1 MHKLLYILAF
11 PFFFLTLLFSQDVPQ
26 PVNHTLAA
34 MKQARISQIQKLGK
48 AQTGTDYGQYD
59 VHFYDLDLSFAI
71 LEEEISGSVLMKAHS
86 LDDNL
91 ENIALDMDSR
101 LNVDSLSG
109 DVSAYSHTD
118 DVLRISLDKQFD
130 QNQEFQIKIHYH
142 GSPAEAG
149 YQGLSFIQ
157 HGTGNIIS
165 SLSEP
170 YFARSWWPCK
180 DIPSDKADSADIRLT
195 VPVNLI
201 PVSNGKLV
209 STEVHADSTH
219 SYQWEVR
226 YPITTYLISVAI
238 SNYEHFEDTYQ
249 SSQGT
254 SMPLDYFIY
263 PQQNNQDF
271 LDLIF
276 STHPMLEFYS
286 SVFGEYPFIKEK
298 YGMATF
304 NWGGA
309 MEHQTISSMGF
320 YNIPVI
326 AHELAHQW
334 WGNMVTT
341 RNWQH
346 IWLNEGFAT
355 YSEALLIE
363 EWYGEDEYHRYMDN
377 FAYKGPGTVFV
388 RDTTKVSRI
397 FDADLSYAKGAYVLH
412 MLRHVMGD
420 VDFFRALLA
429 YRDQYFMGTAVT
441 ENFQRT
447 AETVSGI
454 DLSAFFRQ
462 WIYQGGIPQYLY
474 SMQTRDLGDHF
485 QVIVR
490 IEQTQAN
497 HDSSAFVM
505 PVDLLFSGESGQDS
519 LIMVQNVIRDQIYT
533 VQLPWEPS
541 DVELDPGN
549 WILKEANQIPPVAHK
564 FGEDLFTEF
573 QMFPTY
579 PNPFFNYTNI
589 YFSLPAES
597 DVTIAVYDLQG
608 KLINTIVET
617 TLNSGPHWFEWE
629 GIGENGHQLSSG
641 IYFLVIRAGRY
652 TAKQK
657 MTLLR

>member
-1 MHKLLYILAF
+1 MNKILFSSLLNFLC
-11 PFFFLTLLFSQDVPQ
+11 LTLLFSQDVPQ
-26 PVNHTLAA
+26 PVNHTLAE
-34 MKQARISQIQKLGK
+34 MKRDRLSQIQKLTK
-48 AQTGTDYGQYD
+48 SHTGTEYGKYD
-59 VHFYDLDLSFAI
+59 VHFYALDLSFDI
-71 LEEEISGSVLMKAHS
+71 LEEEISGSVLMKSHTLA
-86 LDDNL
+86 DNL
-91 ENIALDMDSR
+91 ENIAVDMDSK
-101 LNVDSLSG
+101 LIVDSLSG
-109 DVSAYSHTD
+109 DVASYSHTD
-118 DVLRISLDKQFD
+118 DVLRISLDKNHN
-130 QNQEFQIKIHYH
+130 QNEEFWIKVYYH
-142 GSPAEAG
+142 GSPEAAG
-149 YQGLSFIQ
+149 FQGLSFSQ

-195 VPVNLI
+195 VPVNLL

-219 SYQWEVR
+219 SYLWQVR
-226 YPITTYLISVAI
+226 YPITTYLMSVAI
-238 SNYEHFEDTYQ
+238 SNYEHFGDTYN
-249 SSQGT
+249 GREGK

-263 PQQNNQDF
+263 PQQNNQNF
-271 LDLIF
+271 LDLIY
-276 STHPMLEFYS
+276 STRSMLEFYS
-286 SVFGEYPFIKEK
+286 TVFGEYPFMNEK

-304 NWGGA
+304 NWSGA

-334 WGNMVTT
+334 WGNMITT

-363 EWYGEDEYHRYMDN
+363 DWYGKDEYHRYMDN

-388 RDTTKVSRI
+388 KDTTKVGRI
-397 FDADLSYAKGAYVLH
+397 FDGNLSYAKGAYVLH
-412 MLRHVMGD
+412 MLRHVLGD
-420 VDFFRALLA
+420 DNFFRTLLA
-429 YRDQYFMGTAVT
+429 YRDQYFMGTAIT
-441 ENFQRT
+441 DDFQQV
-447 AETVSGI
+447 AESVSGI

-462 WIYQGGIPQYLY
+462 WIYQGGIPEYLY
-474 SMQTRDLGDHF
+474 SMKIQEQGDHY
-485 QVIVR
+485 QVILR
-490 IEQTQAN
+490 IEQVQAK

-505 PVDLLFSGESGQDS
+505 PVDLLFSGASEQDS
-519 LIMVQNVIRDQIYT
+519 LIVVQNTRKDQIYT

-541 DVELDPGN
+541 DVDLDPEN
-549 WILKEANQIPPVAHK
+549 WILKEASQIPSVAHK
-564 FGEDLFTEF
+564 FGKDLFSEF

-597 DVTIAVYDLQG
+597 EVTIAVYDLRG
-608 KLINTIVET
+608 RFIKTIIET
-617 TLNSGPHWFEWE
+617 SLDAGPHWYEWDGT
-629 GIGENGHQLSSG
+629 GINSHQLSAG